1 LNDLK
6 SQYKIEYF
14 SANFDAREKAI
25 ETIDKSSNI
34 TIDVIY
40 EKFIRLTI
48 LEPNLKTYLMTYI
61 SFFHHHDTNNDDDS
75 IYKIQLPTIVNNL
88 AKRNARFIE
97 RDDNVIYKMGQLLES
112 HKCLCVYGEMGIGKQ
127 ELAIEF
133 GWRVHADYCVR
144 VFHFDTIESDF
155 RQFAQIL
162 GAQVNAN
169 STTDLDENVAFRL
182 RKLNN
187 RKFLFII
194 LNVLDFKDIEVYVNR
209 FISLTNVKLLLTTPH
224 EKKLLNTHYIDNDQ
238 IELNWF
244 SLNEANEYL
253 RRFYERSPQLD
264 KSQKRKLF
272 ELGGWVSSDG

>member
-1 LNDLK
+1 MNDLK

-25 ETIDKSSNI
+25 ETIDKSSNS

-61 SFFHHHDTNNDDDS
+61 SFFQHHDTNNDDDS

-97 RDDNVIYKMGQLLES
+97 RDDNVIDKMGQLLES
-112 HKCLCVYGEMGIGKQ
+112 HKCLCVHGEMGIGKQ

-169 STTDLDENVAFRL
+169 STKDLVENVAFRL

-194 LNVLDFKDIEVYVNR
+194 LNVLDFEDVEVYVNH
-209 FISLTNVKLLLTTPH
+209 FISLTNVKFLLTTPH
-224 EKKLLNTHYIDNDQ
+224 KKLLNTHYIDQSAQ

>member
-1 LNDLK
+1 MNDLK

-25 ETIDKSSNI
+25 ETIDKSSNS

-97 RDDNVIYKMGQLLES
+97 RDDNVIDKMGQLLES
-112 HKCLCVYGEMGIGKQ
+112 HKCLCVHGEMGIGKQ

-169 STTDLDENVAFRL
+169 STKDLVENVAFRL

-194 LNVLDFKDIEVYVNR
+194 LNVLDFEDIEVYVNR
-209 FISLTNVKLLLTTPH
+209 FISLTNVKFLLTTPH
-224 EKKLLNTHYIDNDQ
+224 KKLLNTHYIDQSAQ

-264 KSQKRKLF
+264 KSQKRKIF